1 MNTRGKYREVDDKEI
16 VMRTWRNIELNNE
29 KFILEGNDNR
39 KNLMNFKNCEFK
51 PIKLKAIKDVDE
63 EVILTLPPEPLHTNI
78 LGPVNDCIDLME

>member
-1 MNTRGKYREVDDKEI
+1 
-16 VMRTWRNIELNNE
+16 
-29 KFILEGNDNR
+29 
-39 KNLMNFKNCEFK
+39 MNFKNCEFK